1 MLVVKAQQI
10 KILILIFFKLRKETR
25 KRGGEF
31 GVVGLWGCGGSYY
44 GIPNFT

>member
-1 MLVVKAQQI
+1 MLVVKGQQI

-25 KRGGEF
+25 KRGGELE
-31 GVVGLWGCGGSYY
+31 VVGLWECGGSNY